1 MVDGVCFNNL
11 SCISSLWLRHTWW
24 SVYVLT
30 ISLVSHHCNYV
41 IQLVGVSFN
50 NLSGISSLWLRHT
63 GWSVYVLTISIVS
76 HHCDYV
82 IQFGR
87 CIFLQSLLYLI
98 IVITAYRVVGV
109 SFNNLSCISSLWLR
123 HTWWTAYVLTISLVS
138 HHCNYVIQ
146 LVGVSF
152 NNLSGISSLWL
163 RHTGWSVYLLT
174 SPIVSHH
181 CDYVIQ
187 GGRCIF

>member
-1 MVDGVCFNNL
+1 MVV
-11 SCISSLWLRHTWW
+11 
-24 SVYVLT
+24 V
-30 ISLVSHHCNYV
+30 
-41 IQLVGVSFN
+41 VSFN
-50 NLSGISSLWLRHT
+50 NLSCISSLWLRHT

-163 RHTGWSVYLLT
+163 RHTGWSVYLFIVQLWLRLQGGCISSLWLRHTWWSVYLLT
-174 SPIVSHH
+174 ISPVSHH
-181 CDYVIQ
+181 CDYVIH
-187 GGRCIF
+187 GGRCNF